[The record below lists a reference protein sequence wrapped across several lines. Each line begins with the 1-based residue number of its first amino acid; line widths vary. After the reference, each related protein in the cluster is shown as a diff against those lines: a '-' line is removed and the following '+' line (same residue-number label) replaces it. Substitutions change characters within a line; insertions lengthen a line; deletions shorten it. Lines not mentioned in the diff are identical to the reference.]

1 MKKMIFLVALTIPLM
16 AGIMFTGYRSSTQ
29 KQKAAQAKMQA
40 ENTAEKAA
48 TAEEWKTFKSE
59 SELKIKDN
67 EILITELKVKME
79 KQEEILDALYKKKIA
94 NLEEQI
100 KYMKVRLE
108 AFEKSHQSNWES
120 FKLGFNQEMDT
131 IGNALKYL
139 TVDNNK

>member
-1 MKKMIFLVALTIPLM
+1 
-16 AGIMFTGYRSSTQ
+16 
-29 KQKAAQAKMQA
+29 MQA
-40 ENTAEKAA
+40 LNAAEKAA

-67 EILITELKVKME
+67 EILITGLKVKME

-108 AFEKSHQSNWES
+108 AFEKGHQSNWES
-120 FKLGFNQEMDT
+120 FKRGFNQEMDT

-139 TVDNNK
+139 TVDNKK